1 MTYDWEGKE
10 DLCYKMYI
18 IDKKSLEDIMEFY
31 RQTENFTPRYIQG
44 RFFPSYG
51 ILHRSSLCAMY
62 YCG

>member
-31 RQTENFTPRYIQG
+31 RETENFTPRYIT
-44 RFFPSYG
+44 RPIFPSYG
-51 ILHRSSLCAMY
+51 ILHRSSLCTTY

>member
-31 RQTENFTPRYIQG
+31 RETENFTPRYIQG
-44 RFFPSYG
+44 RA
-51 ILHRSSLCAMY
+51 ILSFLRHTT
-62 YCG
+62 

>member
-31 RQTENFTPRYIQG
+31 RETENFTPRYGNIQV
-44 RFFPSYG
+44 RIFPSYG
-51 ILHRSSLCAMY
+51 ILH
-62 YCG
+62 

>member
-31 RQTENFTPRYIQG
+31 RETENFTPRYKQG
-44 RFFPSYG
+44 RLSF
-51 ILHRSSLCAMY
+51 LRHTT
-62 YCG
+62 